1 MSLEEISPFSTRR
14 KYKLN
19 SYPCYPRPPG
29 NLTTWETEILSLL
42 DDVGAGA
49 YFQIAPKGKQR
60 RKLDSLSRA
69 GLIYKYQ
76 LQGERSINISASH
89 PYQELKTLLKSLAF
103 TQLVIKLKE
112 VTPVQVF
119 PGSNF
124 IHSHLLFNN
133 KTFPVMIIRHG
144 DNISMLPFLTKQ
156 LDKLIIVSETLYPE
170 FNKITIP
177 TRILLDN
184 DLINSNILFYLPDGR
199 IEKQPG

>member
-14 KYKLN
+14 KYKLIP
-19 SYPCYPRPPG
+19 YPCYPRPPG
-29 NLTTWETEILSLL
+29 NLTAWETEILSLL

-76 LQGERSINISASH
+76 LQGERSINISASR
-89 PYQELKTLLKSLAF
+89 PYQDLKTLLKALAF